1 KLARRTRL
9 CPASG
14 TVLGGYHILD
24 RLRSFPDTTQVGLGQ
39 TPVSPTNL
47 LAVKI
52 RGMLIGAHVLLYT
65 DNPEADRAFFPDVL
79 QFPAVDSGGGWLIF
93 KLPTAEA
100 GVHPTDE
107 TNRQMLHG
115 GHRQLG
121 AVLYLMCD
129 DLAAQ
134 VKLLKAR
141 NVSCTEVEE
150 EDWGIRT
157 TIK

>member
-1 KLARRTRL
+1 
-9 CPASG
+9 
-14 TVLGGYHILD
+14 
-24 RLRSFPDTTQVGLGQ
+24 
-39 TPVSPTNL
+39 
-47 LAVKI
+47 
-52 RGMLIGAHVLLYT
+52 MLIGAHVLLYS
-65 DNPEADRAFFPDVL
+65 DNPEADRAFFRDVL

-100 GVHPTDE
+100 GIHPTDE

-129 DLAAQ
+129 DLAALI
-134 VKLLKAR
+134 KLLKAK

-157 TIK
+157 TIKLPSGGELGLYQPTHPTALGL